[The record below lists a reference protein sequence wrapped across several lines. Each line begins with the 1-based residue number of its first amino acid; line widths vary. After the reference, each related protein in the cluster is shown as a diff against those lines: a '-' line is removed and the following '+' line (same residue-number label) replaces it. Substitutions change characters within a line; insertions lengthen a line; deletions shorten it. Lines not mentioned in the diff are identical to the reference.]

1 MRSEY
6 RKYVDVY
13 CVDIVKDGK
22 EIELDYC
29 EPNDVDSLVSEI
41 EEDVNKILKKI
52 EEFEVKEA
60 KEMLEELAD
69 KLY

>member
-13 CVDIVKDGK
+13 VIEVDEEN
-22 EIELDYC
+22 EIDYC
-29 EPNDVDSLVSEI
+29 NPSDVDSLVSEI

-52 EEFEVKEA
+52 EEFELREA
-60 KEMLEELAD
+60 KEMLVVLAD